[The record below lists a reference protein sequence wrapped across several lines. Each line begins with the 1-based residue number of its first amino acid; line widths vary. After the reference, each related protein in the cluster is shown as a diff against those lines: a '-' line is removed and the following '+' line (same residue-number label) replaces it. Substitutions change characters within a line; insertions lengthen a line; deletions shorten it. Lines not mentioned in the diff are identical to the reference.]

1 MAVTAAHY
9 HDVTVGLQTL
19 DAIIVKRP
27 RATSTAPQHLC
38 ADKGYDSA
46 AFARAVQ
53 SRGYIPHIRHRGEV
67 VPKRRAHPARRWVVE
82 RTASWHNRFRK
93 LLVRFEK
100 RVENYLGLVHFAC
113 SLIIYRLTVLG

>member
-27 RATSTAPQHLC
+27 RPMSATPQHLC

-46 AFARAVQ
+46 TFRVAVRT
-53 SRGYIPHIRHRGEV
+53 RGYISHIRHRGEAAR
-67 VPKRRAHPARRWVVE
+67 KHQHHPARRWVVE

-100 RVENYLGLVHFAC
+100 RVENYLGLVHLAC
-113 SLIIYRLTVLG
+113 TLIIYRLTVLG

>member
-1 MAVTAAHY
+1 MVTAAQH

-19 DAIIVKRP
+19 DAIIVARRRVAP
-27 RATSTAPQHLC
+27 FRPQHLC

-46 AFARAVQ
+46 AFTAAVQ
-53 SRGYIPHIRHRGEV
+53 LRGYSPHIRHRGEV

-113 SLIIYRLTVLG
+113 CLIIYRLTVLG